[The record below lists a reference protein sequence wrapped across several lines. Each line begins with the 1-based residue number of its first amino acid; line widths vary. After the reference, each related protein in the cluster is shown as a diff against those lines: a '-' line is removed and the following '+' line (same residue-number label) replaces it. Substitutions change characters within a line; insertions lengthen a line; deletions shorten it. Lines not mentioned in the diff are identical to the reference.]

1 MLKFIKNEI
10 VFSIALVCAVITAFF
25 NPPSAA
31 YSDAIDFRTLA
42 LLFCL
47 MGVSEGL
54 KDSGLFARVSTALE
68 IRASNR
74 RRLALFLVL
83 LVFFSSMLFTNDVS
97 LLMFVPFTLI
107 VLETIAANLGSM
119 TTPVGNPQNIYIC
132 SFFNLD
138 APSFFTAI
146 LPYSVISLV
155 LTTGLLF
162 LMLKDTQAL
171 KKAEAEN
178 MSLDRKKVTSYLIF
192 LILAL
197 FTVFRVLDY
206 RLLFAIE
213 VLYLVIF
220 DRKTLMRIDY
230 ILLLTFVCFFI
241 FSANLQSID
250 SISRALSSLMSSHG
264 LETSILVSQ
273 VISNVPAAI
282 VLSPFASS
290 FQDVLLGTDLG
301 GLGTPV
307 ASLASLISLK
317 FYFKRTEGQKGRY
330 MMVFL
335 ISNFAL
341 LALLYASALILG

>member
-1 MLKFIKNEI
+1 
-10 VFSIALVCAVITAFF
+10 
-25 NPPSAA
+25 
-31 YSDAIDFRTLA
+31 
-42 LLFCL
+42 
-47 MGVSEGL
+47 
-54 KDSGLFARVSTALE
+54 
-68 IRASNR
+68 
-74 RRLALFLVL
+74 
-83 LVFFSSMLFTNDVS
+83 
-97 LLMFVPFTLI
+97 
-107 VLETIAANLGSM
+107 M

-171 KKAEAEN
+171 KKAEEEN
-178 MSLDRKKVTSYLIF
+178 PSLDRKKVTSYLIF

-250 SISRALSSLMSSHG
+250 SISRTLSILMSSHG

-317 FYFKRTEGQKGRY
+317 FYFKRPEGQKGRY
-330 MMVFL
+330 MQVFL

-341 LALLYASALILG
+341 LALLYVSALILS